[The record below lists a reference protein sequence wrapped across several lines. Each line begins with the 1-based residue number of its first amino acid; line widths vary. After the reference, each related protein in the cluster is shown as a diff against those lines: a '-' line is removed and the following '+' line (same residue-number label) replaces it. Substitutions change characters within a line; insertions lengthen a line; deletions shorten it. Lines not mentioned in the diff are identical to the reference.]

1 MAKFSLKSFV
11 MRTLES
17 MKSGGEDEYKVMQYA
32 LKYYEKGVLA
42 EDDLA
47 LVESWYDEPEK
58 PSEDYIGENGSP
70 DQNQETSESTE
81 KGTAGDTEDTASDES
96 QALNTADG
104 GDSND
109 LTKK

>member
-42 EDDLA
+42 EGDLA
-47 LVESWYDEPEK
+47 LVESWYEMIEEE
-58 PSEDYIGENGSP
+58 PSEDYIGENDP
-70 DQNQETSESTE
+70 
-81 KGTAGDTEDTASDES
+81 S
-96 QALNTADG
+96 Q
-104 GDSND
+104 
-109 LTKK
+109 KPE

>member
-32 LKYYEKGVLA
+32 LKYYEKGVLV

-47 LVESWYDEPEK
+47 LVESWYEMTEEE
-58 PSEDYIGENGSP
+58 PSEDYIGEN
-70 DQNQETSESTE
+70 DL
-81 KGTAGDTEDTASDES
+81 S
-96 QALNTADG
+96 QKPERG
-104 GDSND
+104 M
-109 LTKK
+109 